1 MDLIFIRLGYLKRI
15 LVDSELKCM
24 NQYLSKVHE
33 TSVFRPTKI
42 PNSNTHGTYASVA
55 NDNLGPHSVCGPV
68 TINKCTNYP
77 YQPDNCTPNGL
88 LNTGEGEKPIERR
101 ISGKADGAHMFLP
114 IGPTRCDEM
123 NRCEMIWDNVTKR
136 HYKDSIPNYVKPDN
150 EYHLNNISFNFKK
163 GNLYTILGRTLSG
176 KTTLLKTI
184 AGLIN
189 PNSGSMHF
197 EDKNFSEIPVWERNV
212 AMVYQQFINY
222 PHMNVYENIIFPLKQ
237 RKVSDEQ
244 IKKDVNE
251 ALNTVGLVGFEN
263 RKIQE
268 LSGGQ
273 QQRVALARSLA
284 KKAKILLLDEP
295 LVNLDYKLREQLREE
310 FKRIFSEGFSQETI
324 LIYSTTDPQEVMELN
339 GEVIVLDEGKILQN
353 GPAKEIFENPL
364 NLKVAEISNDPPMN
378 ILKGSKVSTKINLD
392 NISVG
397 LPSHLNNLADEAY
410 NFGIRASEVKLDEN
424 GEEFEIELAEISGSE
439 TLLHL
444 KKGDTKI
451 IALIEEVMNFKIH
464 EKIKI
469 NFNNN
474 KFYAFDLNGNL
485 VSSPYGAING

>member
-1 MDLIFIRLGYLKRI
+1 MNLI
-15 LVDSELKCM
+15 
-24 NQYLSKVHE
+24 
-33 TSVFRPTKI
+33 
-42 PNSNTHGTYASVA
+42 
-55 NDNLGPHSVCGPV
+55 
-68 TINKCTNYP
+68 
-77 YQPDNCTPNGL
+77 
-88 LNTGEGEKPIERR
+88 GEN
-101 ISGKADGAHMFLP
+101 IS
-114 IGPTRCDEM
+114 
-123 NRCEMIWDNVTKR
+123 
-136 HYKDSIPNYVKPDN
+136 YKPDN

-222 PHMNVYENIIFPLKQ
+222 PHMNVYENITFPLKQ

-392 NISVG
+392 NISLG
-397 LPSHLNNLADEAY
+397 LPSHLNNLEDEAY

-469 NFNNN
+469 NINNN
-474 KFYAFDLNGNL
+474 KYYAFDLNGNL